1 MAETTAADL
10 YAPEVWEDL
19 AQASF
24 SGNTVLF
31 NAAVSSN
38 TLVGKPGDTVTFP
51 KWSNLGELDDL
62 TELVPIVPEKLTQS
76 AGKAVIKEAGK
87 GVEISDTA
95 QLVGLGNAQDEAIR
109 QFGVLSS
116 RKFDTDLYATATA
129 TQVGGI
135 EYADGSVST
144 DSAPLSFYAGT
155 GANIGWDNLID
166 AFGVY
171 GDDFEADEFSGLYIN
186 STDRS
191 AIMKDPTFISAS
203 QGSGTN
209 GVVNRGLIGDING
222 LNVFVTNRVEAGK
235 SLAIK
240 RGALGV
246 LYKRRPIVEQDRDIL
261 KRANVV
267 TTNVHYATK
276 RLNDDGVLVI
286 NWNATAP
293 V

>member
-19 AQASF
+19 SQAAF
-24 SGNTVLF
+24 SGNTILS
-31 NAAVSSN
+31 NAATSSN
-38 TLVGKPGDTVTFP
+38 TLVGKPGDTVAFP
-51 KWSNLGELDDL
+51 KWSNLTDLDDL
-62 TELVPIVPEKLTQS
+62 AELVPIVPEKLTQS
-76 AGKAVIKEAGK
+76 ASRATIKEAGK

-109 QFGVLSS
+109 QFGILTA
-116 RKFDTDLYATATA
+116 RKVDTDLYATATG
-129 TQVGGI
+129 TTTGGV
-135 EYADGSVST
+135 EYADGSVAT

-155 GANIGWDNLID
+155 GVNIGWDPLVD
-166 AFGVY
+166 AFAVF
-171 GDDFEADEFSGLYIN
+171 GDDFESGEFAGLYIN

-191 AIMKDPTFISAS
+191 AIMKDPTFIQAS
-203 QGSGTN
+203 QGNGAN

-222 LNVFVTNRVEAGK
+222 LNVFVTNRVAAGK
-235 SLAIK
+235 SLAVK

-267 TTNVHYATK
+267 TTNLHYATK